1 MEQAAIGSVLTDL
14 AVGEKRLTDVGK
26 IDGLLIVKVIDCRI
40 LAVTQ
45 PRPGSQQNRERL
57 DIGVHGSLHIPSMT
71 LQIGRQPSEPA
82 RKPGGTSLGHLH

>member
-1 MEQAAIGSVLTDL
+1 
-14 AVGEKRLTDVGK
+14 
-26 IDGLLIVKVIDCRI
+26 
-40 LAVTQ
+40 VTQ